1 MRLKQENLEN
11 TQNRKTE
18 KTLDRNFNQSDVVLV
33 NILTNLE
40 QIKSFSSNA
49 VIDGVNN
56 LDLKFEEQGKN
67 KITL

>member
-33 NILTNLE
+33 NILTDLE

-49 VIDGVNN
+49 VSDGVNN

>member
-33 NILTNLE
+33 NILTDLE

>member
-33 NILTNLE
+33 NILTDLE

-49 VIDGVNN
+49 VSDGVNN
-56 LDLKFEEQGKN
+56 LDLKFEEQGQN

>member
-18 KTLDRNFNQSDVVLV
+18 KTLDRNFNQRDVVLV

-40 QIKSFSSNA
+40 QIKFFSSNA